1 MNAAPWSWLIS
12 SSMETAL
19 NVDEGGDES
28 VSTGQTNELI
38 QQQDVNEELS
48 ASAAGTENGAGG
60 RGEIS
65 AWETFDSTRDSV
77 FKSAAD
83 EDSRQARTESEELE
97 ASEAAER
104 RLQEWLRSG
113 TPHRDLSESPFQ
125 ALAEWLQ
132 FRWRSLAGSEAVC
145 LTASSSCKKLRHN

>member
-1 MNAAPWSWLIS
+1 M
-12 SSMETAL
+12 
-19 NVDEGGDES
+19 V
-28 VSTGQTNELI
+28 
-38 QQQDVNEELS
+38 
-48 ASAAGTENGAGG
+48 
-60 RGEIS
+60 GEIS

-83 EDSRQARTESEELE
+83 EDSRQARTESEEE

-104 RLQEWLRSG
+104 RLQEWLWSG
-113 TPHRDLSESPFQ
+113 THRDLSESPFQ

-145 LTASSSCKKLRHN
+145 LTASSFLPHAGFLIFTVSGSRYCQNVEREHSHAAGDNVIVLICDIRRGALFSDVEQIHVLSQAL